1 MQRTFEDL
9 GVPLSEVTF
18 CVLDLETT
26 GGSPAD
32 DGITEIGALK
42 VLRGETLGT
51 FHTLVDPGRPVP
63 AFIRMLTGIN
73 DAMLIE
79 APAIESVLPSLLEF
93 LRGTVLVAHNARFD
107 VGFLNASLQRAG
119 YDKLDNTVMDTA
131 RLARKILQ
139 GEVPNHRLET
149 LSRHLRCSHQPCHR
163 AFADVLATT
172 DVLHHLIERVSG
184 YGVTTLQDLVS
195 VSRVRL
201 DGTFQK
207 IRLTDD
213 LPHTR
218 GVYRFLGAAGNTL
231 YIGKAS
237 DIRSRVRSYFYG
249 DTRGRI
255 RDLLRETDRIAA
267 TEYTSLLEAEVVEA
281 RAIAREQ
288 PPYNRAGKGTG
299 TWYLKFSLKGRA
311 HKVRP
316 ARVVKEGDGNLYIGP
331 FRSRRIVQGLVD
343 GLQDCAPIHRC
354 AEPARC
360 RGCAFGEMNGCAG
373 TDLVEH
379 NRWINQVAAAVRS
392 DHSLI
397 LTPLKRK
404 MLGLARQ
411 ERFEEAAE
419 IRERGAGLAR
429 AVFSFAQID
438 SLRRAGEVVVR
449 DERRALLFRE
459 GVLVAA
465 VDIEDE
471 NSVVAGLLDRAR
483 RDERG
488 DAAREGRILLSYL
501 RRAEV
506 ELLHCSGEWA
516 LEIGCR
522 PVAPW
527 FSVH

>member
-1 MQRTFEDL
+1 M
-9 GVPLSEVTF
+9 PLSEVTF

-26 GGSPAD
+26 GGSPSD

-42 VLRGETLGT
+42 VLRGETVGT

-63 AFIRMLTGIN
+63 AFIRMLTGIS
-73 DAMLIE
+73 DDMLIE
-79 APAIESVLPSLLEF
+79 APAVESVLPSLLEF
-93 LRGTVLVAHNARFD
+93 LRDTVLVAHNARFD

-119 YDKLDNTVMDTA
+119 YDKLGNTVMDTA

-172 DVLHHLIERVSG
+172 DVLHHLIERASG

-207 IRLTDD
+207 IRLTED
-213 LPHTR
+213 LPHAR
-218 GVYRFLGAAGNTL
+218 GIYRFLGVTGNTL
-231 YIGKAS
+231 YVGKAS

-267 TEYTSLLEAEVVEA
+267 TEYASLLEAEVAEA
-281 RAIAREQ
+281 RAILRER
-288 PPYNRAGKGTG
+288 PPYNRAGKRAG
-299 TWYLKFSLKGRA
+299 TWYLKFSLKGRIY
-311 HKVRP
+311 KVRP
-316 ARVVKEGDGNLYIGP
+316 ARVVKEDDGNLYIGP
-331 FRSRRIVQGLVD
+331 FRSRRIVQGLLD

-354 AEPARC
+354 SEPARC
-360 RGCAFGEMNGCAG
+360 KGCVFGDMDRCAG
-373 TDLVEH
+373 TDLEEH
-379 NRWINQVAAAVRS
+379 NRRIERMAAAIRS
-392 DHSLI
+392 DHSLL

-404 MLGLARQ
+404 MLRLARQ

-419 IRERGAGLAR
+419 VRERGAALGR
-429 AVFSFAQID
+429 ALYSFVQIE

-449 DERRALLFRE
+449 DGRRALLFRE

-465 VDIEDE
+465 GDIERE
-471 NSVVAGLLDRAR
+471 NPGIAGPPHSAHP
-483 RDERG
+483 EGAG
-488 DAAREGRILLSYL
+488 DAREGRILLSYL
-501 RRAEV
+501 RRAEM
-506 ELLHCSGEWA
+506 ELLACSGEWA
-516 LEIGCR
+516 LPAGCR
-522 PVAPW
+522 PLESW
-527 FSVH
+527 FLVG